1 MKTKLLKSVAVAAL
15 AIAALPAAA
24 ADNSLTWQGVTFN
37 TTVVDSNTL
46 QLDILNAAT
55 GATPNWSGINYIK
68 AFEIKNIGALT
79 SASIFSGPG
88 SFGADLVHGLSAN
101 VGCTTGGGG
110 GACFT
115 GAPIALTDNMSWTID
130 FTSGGALNFA
140 LPHLKVQF
148 LKDAL
153 QDKATG
159 DLLSQ
164 NIPPVPEPEAYAMML
179 AGLGM
184 LGVIARRRRSSEA
197 PGTPA

>member
-1 MKTKLLKSVAVAAL
+1 
-15 AIAALPAAA
+15 
-24 ADNSLTWQGVTFN
+24 
-37 TTVVDSNTL
+37 
-46 QLDILNAAT
+46 
-55 GATPNWSGINYIK
+55 
-68 AFEIKNIGALT
+68 
-79 SASIFSGPG
+79 
-88 SFGADLVHGLSAN
+88 VHGLSAN

-164 NIPPVPEPEAYAMML
+164 NIPPVPEPETYAMML

-184 LGVIARRRRSSEA
+184 VGAIARRRRSSEA

>member
-1 MKTKLLKSVAVAAL
+1 MKTKLFKSVAVAAL

-37 TTVVDSNTL
+37 TTVIDSNTL

-55 GATPNWSGINYIK
+55 GATPDWSGINYIK
-68 AFEIKNIGALT
+68 AFEIKEIGDVT
-79 SASIFSGPG
+79 SATISGPG
-88 SFGADLVHGLSAN
+88 SFAANVSQGLSAN
-101 VGCTTGGGG
+101 VGCQTGGTN

-115 GAPIALTDNMSWTID
+115 GAPIALTDNMGWTLG
-130 FTSGGALNFA
+130 FTSSGALDFS

>member
-1 MKTKLLKSVAVAAL
+1 MTQT
-15 AIAALPAAA
+15 PC
-24 ADNSLTWQGVTFN
+24 NGHF
-37 TTVVDSNTL
+37 
-46 QLDILNAAT
+46 NAAT

-130 FTSGGALNFA
+130 FTPGGALNFA

-153 QDKATG
+153 QDKVTG

-164 NIPPVPEPEAYAMML
+164 NIGSMSFRVERALVL
-179 AGLGM
+179 A
-184 LGVIARRRRSSEA
+184 V
-197 PGTPA
+197 